1 MGLEILNMKQQG
13 LTRTGNIAVG
23 TYITASDIGFPDS
36 IEDLTKILSTP
47 DSEKSLIILAG
58 INCIIQHSKNLSLTN
73 YALQEAFCSSVVL
86 NQIDRKRLTGS
97 LIFGRQPTLR
107 LLTEVARLF
116 DTHSKDDIS
125 LDDLRNKLARAYLIA
140 NGLSGEDKRNSQND
154 LEIKVEDQ
162 AALRRDVL
170 VDFIPLME
178 YRMRPL
184 SSRSNGEFLVRSYE
198 LLCRLE
204 KTDSNIDV
212 NAIFYQATGLT
223 LRNYYHLIALIVVKY
238 MNLSLEAISEGEE
251 SLFIDFKDSSDLK
264 SLYDNLLP
272 HTCISVNTLTA
283 ETEKSTS
290 LTNEFRLWRQYPL
303 VRLSENHI
311 ICVDINFLL
320 DKLQTGVF
328 WIIRDQLEKLKK
340 GNGQKIISLWGD
352 VFEDYAA
359 SIIKRGIKSQKPS
372 LERCILNPKY
382 IGKGM
387 NECTDIAVCSNDTLI
402 LLECKAPLLS
412 AGARFSGDF
421 NKLRRELQTKLI
433 ETKTSGGKKKS
444 KGVGQLWHA
453 IQTLGHT
460 NKKERKQVEGIDIS
474 KVKKIYP
481 VLILSDRVFGSPC
494 MSWFL
499 NSEFQRF
506 VKNNALKKHLEIMPL
521 TVLTVEELEELEP
534 WLNDTS
540 FYTHLDNW
548 LEQFNQNDVRGFGDY
563 TYSLHEHTPRRN
575 QFMDQRFEEI
585 KNEAYEYLSSQEA
598 DS

>member
-1 MGLEILNMKQQG
+1 MNQRG

-23 TYITASDIGFPDS
+23 IYITASDIGFPDS
-36 IEDLTKILSTP
+36 IEDLMKILSTS
-47 DSEKSLIILAG
+47 DSEKFLIILAG
-58 INCIIQHSKNLSLTN
+58 INCIIQHSKNLSRTN

-86 NQIDRKRLTGS
+86 NQIDCKRPTGS

-125 LDDLRNKLARAYLIA
+125 LDDLKNKLARGYLIA

-154 LEIKVEDQ
+154 LEIKAEDQ
-162 AALRRDVL
+162 VALRRDVL
-170 VDFIPLME
+170 VNFIPLME

-212 NAIFYQATGLT
+212 NDLFYQATGLT
-223 LRNYYHLIALIVVKY
+223 LLNYYHLIALIVVKY

-251 SLFIDFKDSSDLK
+251 SLFIDFKGSPDLK
-264 SLYDNLLP
+264 SLYDKLLP
-272 HTCISVNTLTA
+272 HDCISVNTLTV
-283 ETEKSTS
+283 ETEKYSG
-290 LTNEFRLWRQYPL
+290 LANEFLLWRQYPL

-311 ICVDINFLL
+311 ICVDIGFLL
-320 DKLQTGVF
+320 EKLQTGVF
-328 WIIRDQLEKLKK
+328 WIIQKQLEKRKK
-340 GNGQKIISLWGD
+340 GDGQKIISLWGD

-359 SIIKRGIKSQKPS
+359 SIIKRCINSQKPS
-372 LERCILNPKY
+372 VEQCILNPKY
-382 IGKGM
+382 NGKGV
-387 NECTDIAVCSNDTLI
+387 NECTDIVVCSDDTLI

-412 AGARFSGDF
+412 AKARFSGDF
-421 NKLRRELQTKLI
+421 DELRQELQTKLVRT
-433 ETKTSGGKKKS
+433 ETRGGRKKP

-460 NKKERKQVEGIDIS
+460 NKKERRKVEGIDIS

-481 VLILSDRVFGSPC
+481 VLILSDSVFGSPC
-494 MSWFL
+494 MNWFL
-499 NSEFQRF
+499 NLEFQRF
-506 VKNNALKKHLEIMPL
+506 VKRNPLQKHLEIMPL
-521 TVLTVEELEELEP
+521 TVLTAEHLEELEP
-534 WLNDTS
+534 WLNDTP
-540 FYTHLDNW
+540 FYTHLDRW
-548 LEQFNQNDVRGFGDY
+548 LEQFKQNDVRGFGDY
-563 TYSLHEHTPRRN
+563 TYSLHEHKSRGN
-575 QFMDQRFEEI
+575 QFMNQRFEDI
-585 KNEAYEYLSSQEA
+585 KDEAYEYLSSQVV